1 MDIRMYQDLEAQLV
15 ETIWALGEEAALT
28 LPLDSSLAEEK
39 AQKAWDLIPEPKHT
53 WGITSVTLH
62 QYVQI
67 LNYNSHMQRSVEL
80 LNEEI
85 LDLEGAGYR
94 VIHAEPYIQM
104 AETLLHQSK
113 PVLAHEYLQKAYSI
127 GRARA
132 FRDQPKLYLE
142 IAKSKALDEQDI
154 LLQFAA
160 LDGNAKFLSDLKDN
174 KQTL

>member
-1 MDIRMYQDLEAQLV
+1 MDIRMYDDLEAQLE
-15 ETIWALGEEAALT
+15 ETVWALGEEAALT
-28 LPLDSSLAEEK
+28 LPLDSNLAEEK

-85 LDLEGAGYR
+85 IDLESAGYR
-94 VIHAEPYIQM
+94 IIHAGPYIQM
-104 AETLLHQSK
+104 AETLLLQSK
-113 PVLAHEYLQKAYSI
+113 PVLAHEYLKKAYSI

-142 IAKSKALDEQDI
+142 MAKSKVLDEQAI
-154 LLQFAA
+154 LLRFKA
-160 LDGNAKFLSDLKDN
+160 LDVNAKLLSELKDS
-174 KQTL
+174 Q

>member
-1 MDIRMYQDLEAQLV
+1 M
-15 ETIWALGEEAALT
+15 
-28 LPLDSSLAEEK
+28 
-39 AQKAWDLIPEPKHT
+39 
-53 WGITSVTLH
+53 
-62 QYVQI
+62 
-67 LNYNSHMQRSVEL
+67 
-80 LNEEI
+80 
-85 LDLEGAGYR
+85 EGTGYR
-94 VIHAEPYIQM
+94 IIHAEPYIQM

-132 FRDQPKLYLE
+132 FRDQPELYLE

-160 LDGNAKFLSDLKDN
+160 LDVNAKFLSDLKDN

>member
-1 MDIRMYQDLEAQLV
+1 MNIRMYHDLEAQL
-15 ETIWALGEEAALT
+15 EEEIWALGEEAAHI
-28 LPLDSSLAEEK
+28 LPLDSNLAEEK

-53 WGITSVTLH
+53 WGITGVTLH

-67 LNYNSHMQRSVEL
+67 LNYNGHTQRSVEL

-85 LDLEGAGYR
+85 LDLEGAGYL
-94 VIHAEPYIQM
+94 IHAEPYIQM

-113 PVLAHEYLQKAYSI
+113 PGLAHKYLKKAYSI
-127 GRARA
+127 GGARA

-142 IAKSKALDEQDI
+142 MAKSKALDEQDV

-160 LDGNAKFLSDLKDN
+160 LDVNAKLLSDLKDN
-174 KQTL
+174 Q